1 MFCQLEALRHC
12 LPPSLR
18 RTLEGLPETLD
29 ETYARVLR
37 DINMANR
44 EHALHLLQ
52 CLTVALRPLRVEEL
66 AEVLAIDFD
75 TSSNRGIPQLHP
87 NLRWEDQHQAVLSTC
102 SSLITVVE
110 YEEAYNSWTQVVQF
124 SHFSV
129 KEFLISNRLASLS
142 ENLSFYHIA
151 LEPAH
156 TILALA
162 CSGVLLRLDD
172 RVNEDNVGDMPLVKY
187 AFRHWFDHARFGN
200 VSSHIRDV
208 MEYFF
213 DADKQHW
220 TAWCQLQTME
230 VSWPRFSAHKSLDAF
245 PLYFAALGGFYDLV
259 EHLLGKNPEH
269 INVKRDRMVTPLV
282 AALGGKH
289 FQVAELLYQNGANV
303 DDRDCHGGTPLRE
316 ACKTGFSE
324 RKTGFLDIVQFLI
337 NHGADVNAQGLDGF
351 APLHIAAIHG
361 HLPTVRLLVEHNADI
376 HIRNELRK
384 TPLHV
389 VTGSHPRP
397 DHIDI
402 MRVLL
407 KHGADPNA
415 RDHRGCTPLH
425 QRPWWGGYARMGTAK
440 GARLLLEHGAIID
453 AKERRGMTPLDLALE
468 DGHTSIVVCL
478 TEWSMGLR
486 GDMEHHS
493 QAF

>member
-1 MFCQLEALRHC
+1 
-12 LPPSLR
+12 
-18 RTLEGLPETLD
+18 
-29 ETYARVLR
+29 
-37 DINMANR
+37 
-44 EHALHLLQ
+44 
-52 CLTVALRPLRVEEL
+52 LRVEEL

-87 NLRWEDQHQAVLSTC
+87 SLRWDDQHQAVLSTC
-102 SSLITVVE
+102 SSLITIVE
-110 YEEAYNSWTQVVQF
+110 YEEANNSWTQVVQF

-129 KEFLISNRLASLS
+129 KEFLTSNRLASLS

-220 TAWCQLQTME
+220 TAWCRLQTME
-230 VSWPRFSAHKSLDAF
+230 VSWPRFSHHESLDAF

-269 INVKRDRMVTPLV
+269 INVKGGRMMTPLV

-303 DDRDCHGGTPLRE
+303 DVRDRSGDTPLRE
-316 ACKTGFSE
+316 ACKA
-324 RKTGFLDIVQFLI
+324 GFLDIVQLLI
-337 NHGADVNAQGLDGF
+337 NHGADVNAHGYAGLT
-351 APLHIAAIHG
+351 PLHTAAIYG

-376 HIRNELRK
+376 HIRTKRGK

-389 VTGSHPRP
+389 VTGSHPKP
-397 DHIDI
+397 NHIDI

-415 RDHRGCTPLH
+415 RDYGGSTPLH
-425 QRPWWGGYARMGTAK
+425 RSPWFGGGYRRRVGTAE
-440 GARLLLEHGAIID
+440 GTRLLLEHGAIID
-453 AKERRGMTPLDLALE
+453 AKNGHGKTPLDLALE
-468 DGHTSIVVCL
+468 EERHQIVECL
-478 TEWSMGLR
+478 KKYGATVH
-486 GDMEHHS
+486 GDMEHS
-493 QAF
+493 QAVGRTRKKISRVSNLSP